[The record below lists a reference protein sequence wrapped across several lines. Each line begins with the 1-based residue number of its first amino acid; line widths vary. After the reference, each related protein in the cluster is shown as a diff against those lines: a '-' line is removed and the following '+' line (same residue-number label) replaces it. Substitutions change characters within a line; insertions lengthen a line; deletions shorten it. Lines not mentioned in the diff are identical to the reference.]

1 MHPTELPARVTDRIV
16 LRRGRLHGFEKIEP
30 AKSALVVVDMQNVF
44 CAEGAAVEVPT
55 AREIVPNINR
65 LARATRERG
74 GLVVWVQMT
83 VARHEDW
90 ALVLDNLVT
99 PEVGGATLAG
109 IKPGSEGHKLWPKM
123 EPAPGDLYVAKNRF
137 SAFLPSSSNIA
148 ELLRGRGVEYV
159 MITGTLTN
167 VCCESSARD
176 AAMMDFKT
184 FMISDAN
191 AAVTDEAHLA
201 TLSSFIGSFGD
212 VRSTDD
218 MISLIEKGQGK
229 GSEKLA
235 KRA

>member
-1 MHPTELPARVTDRIV
+1 MHPTQIPQNIVDRIV
-16 LRRGRLHGFEKIEP
+16 TRRGRLHGFEHVDS
-30 AKSALVVVDMQNVF
+30 AKTALVVVDMQNVF
-44 CAEGAAVEVPT
+44 CAEGAPVEVPT
-55 AREIVPNINR
+55 AREIVPSINR
-65 LARATRERG
+65 LARATREAG

-99 PEVGGATLAG
+99 PEVGSATLAG
-109 IKPGSEGHKLWPKM
+109 IKPGSEGHALWPKM

-148 ELLRGRGVEYV
+148 ELLRGRGIEYV
-159 MITGTLTN
+159 IITGTLTN

-184 FMISDAN
+184 FMVSDAN
-191 AAVTDEAHLA
+191 AAITDDAHLA

-212 VRSTDD
+212 VRSTDE
-218 MISLIEKGQGK
+218 MVSMLETGARKARK
-229 GSEKLA
+229 TA
-235 KRA
+235 

>member
-1 MHPTELPARVTDRIV
+1 MHPTEIPAQIVDRIV
-16 LRRGRLHGFEKIEP
+16 TRRGRLHGFEHVESK
-30 AKSALVVVDMQNVF
+30 KTALVVVDMQNVF

-65 LARATRERG
+65 LARATRDNG

-83 VARHEDW
+83 VPRHEDW

-99 PEVGGATLAG
+99 PEVGAATLAG
-109 IKPGSEGHKLWPKM
+109 IKTGSEGHKLWPKM

-148 ELLRGRGVEYV
+148 EILRGRGVEYV
-159 MITGTLTN
+159 IITGTLTN

-184 FMISDAN
+184 FMVSDAN
-191 AAVTDEAHLA
+191 AAITDDAHVA
-201 TLSSFIGSFGD
+201 TLTSFIGSFGD
-212 VRSTDD
+212 VRSTDE
-218 MISLIEKGQGK
+218 MVSMLETGTQKARK
-229 GSEKLA
+229 TA
-235 KRA
+235 

>member
-1 MHPTELPARVTDRIV
+1 MHPTQLPPQIVDRIV
-16 LRRGRLHGFEKIEP
+16 SRRGRLHGFEHVESSKT
-30 AKSALVVVDMQNVF
+30 ALVVVDMQNVF
-44 CAEGAAVEVPT
+44 CAPGAAVEVPA

-65 LARATRERG
+65 LARATREAG

-99 PEVGGATLAG
+99 PEVGANTLAG
-109 IKPGSEGHKLWPKM
+109 IKPGSEGHALWSGM

-148 ELLRGRGVEYV
+148 ELLRGRGIEYV
-159 MITGTLTN
+159 IVTGTLTN

-184 FMISDAN
+184 FMVSDAN
-191 AAVTDEAHLA
+191 AAITDEAHLA

-212 VRSTDD
+212 VRSTAE
-218 MISLIEKGQGK
+218 MVSLLESGA
-229 GSEKLA
+229 A
-235 KRA
+235 KARKTA

>member
-1 MHPTELPARVTDRIV
+1 MHPTELPSYVVDRIV
-16 LRRGRLHGFEKIEP
+16 LRRGRLHGFEHVDS
-30 AKSALVVVDMQNVF
+30 AKTALVVVDMQNVF
-44 CAEGAAVEVPT
+44 CAPGAAVEVPA

-65 LARATRERG
+65 LAKATREAG

-99 PEVGGATLAG
+99 PEVGKNTLAG
-109 IKPGSEGHKLWPKM
+109 IKPGSEGHALWPKM

-148 ELLRGRGVEYV
+148 ELLRGRGIEYV
-159 MITGTLTN
+159 IVTGTLTN

-184 FMISDAN
+184 FMVSDAN
-191 AAVTDEAHLA
+191 AAITDEAHLA

-212 VRSTDD
+212 VRSTNE
-218 MISLIEKGQGK
+218 MVSLLQKGAQK
-229 GSEKLA
+229 ARKTA
-235 KRA
+235 